1 MSTFLRWLI
10 ASVGVTVVAWL
21 LKFLVEDDAAVSP
34 EVALNKIRSSGL

>member
-1 MSTFLRWLI
+1 MPAFFRWLV

-21 LKFLVEDDAAVSP
+21 LKVLVKDDIAVSP